1 MSMKS
6 DEIKKGP
13 QRVAH
18 RSLLRCLGLSG
29 EELSRPLI
37 GIVNGF
43 NEVIPGHLHL
53 RDLTQEVKAGVY
65 QAGATPMEFPMI
77 GVCDGLV
84 MGHEGMRYSL
94 PSRELIADS
103 IELMARAHCF
113 DGLVMITNCDKIDP
127 ACLMAAARLDLP
139 SIVVS
144 GGAMLPGRLGGQCI
158 DVATAFEAA
167 GRLADGAISQKEAED
182 VEMAASPTVGSCAG
196 LFTAN
201 SMNCMIEALG
211 MGLPFNGTIPAPYAA
226 RRRLARQAG
235 KAIVGLVE
243 RDIRPSAI
251 MTRQAF
257 LNAITVDMAIGG
269 STNTLLHLLAVAQE
283 ARVEV
288 SLDDFDR
295 IGRETPNLCRISP
308 SGDHHIVDL
317 HEAGGI
323 PAVMALLEEKG
334 LLDLDCISVG
344 GTSIKEAI
352 GDISILNHEVIRSF
366 EKPYA
371 PEGGLRILFGNLAP
385 NGAVIKTSALS
396 PGWRGHK
403 GQARVFETEEAA
415 ADFVFAGK
423 VVEGQVIV
431 VRNEGPKGGPG
442 MREMLVLTSALA
454 GMGLSEKVMLI
465 TDGRFSGASRG
476 AAIGHISPEAAVKGP
491 IAAVQDDD
499 VIELDLA
506 SRKLTLH
513 IDDGEI
519 ERRVKA
525 YTLPERQ
532 LPTGYLRRY
541 AERVGQ
547 ADKGAV
553 WEL

>member
-1 MSMKS
+1 MRS
-6 DEIKKGP
+6 DEIKRGP

-18 RSLLRCLGLSG
+18 RSLLRCLGLNG
-29 EELSRPLI
+29 EDLERPLI

-43 NEVIPGHLHL
+43 NEIIPGHIHL

-65 QAGATPMEFPMI
+65 QAGATPIEFPMI

-103 IELMARAHCF
+103 IELMTRAHCF
-113 DGLVMITNCDKIDP
+113 DGLVMVTNCDKIDP
-127 ACLMAAARLDLP
+127 ATLMAAARLDLP
-139 SIVVS
+139 AVVVS

-158 DVATAFEAA
+158 DGVTAFEAS
-167 GRLADGAISQKEAED
+167 GRLAKGEISAEEAEE
-182 VEMAASPTVGSCAG
+182 VEMAASPTAGACAG
-196 LFTAN
+196 LYTAN

-211 MGLPFNGTIPAPYAA
+211 MGLPYNGTIPAPFAA
-226 RRRLARQAG
+226 RRVLARRAG
-235 KAIVGLVE
+235 RAIVSLVAQE
-243 RDIRPSAI
+243 IRPSAI
-251 MTRQAF
+251 MTQQAF

-283 ARVEV
+283 ARVEIY
-288 SLDDFDR
+288 LDDFDR
-295 IGRETPNLCRISP
+295 ISRATPNLCRISP

-317 HEAGGI
+317 QEAGGI
-323 PAVMALLEEKG
+323 PAIMALLAQNG
-334 LLDLDCISVG
+334 LVDLDCLSVT
-344 GTSIKEAI
+344 GTTLMEAI
-352 GDISILNHEVIRSF
+352 GDARVRDPGVIRPF
-366 EKPYA
+366 ERPYA

-385 NGAVIKTSALS
+385 RGAVIKTSALS

-403 GQARVFETEEAA
+403 GPARVFESEKAA

-476 AAIGHISPEAAVKGP
+476 AAVGHISPEAAVRGP
-491 IAAVQDDD
+491 IAAVRDDD
-499 VIELDLA
+499 IIELDLE
-506 SRKLTLH
+506 SRTLTLH
-513 IDDGEI
+513 LEESEIAERLETVTPI
-519 ERRVKA
+519 ERD
-525 YTLPERQ
+525 LPA
-532 LPTGYLRRY
+532 GYLRRY

-547 ADKGAV
+547 ADRGAV
-553 WEL
+553 WRP